1 MCVHIRER
9 QNQSKTESEKQEEL
23 FEEIGKNFL
32 KEVGLKIVIVEK
44 E

>member
-23 FEEIGKNFL
+23 FEEINDFFHQKTGRNSD
-32 KEVGLKIVIVEK
+32 
-44 E
+44 